1 MAKVRRRGLASLG
14 TLDPEDEM
22 RLVIAPPPR
31 GTPDER
37 DAEVSRLRE
46 LWVRFGRELMR
57 AFPDTWALDTFGD
70 PAAAGRADG

>member
-31 GTPDER
+31 GTPTER
-37 DAEVSRLRE
+37 TAERSRLRRI
-46 LWVRFGRELMR
+46 WMQHRRELLR
-57 AFPDTWALDTFGD
+57 AARFAQ
-70 PAAAGRADG
+70 

>member
-1 MAKVRRRGLASLG
+1 
-14 TLDPEDEM
+14 M